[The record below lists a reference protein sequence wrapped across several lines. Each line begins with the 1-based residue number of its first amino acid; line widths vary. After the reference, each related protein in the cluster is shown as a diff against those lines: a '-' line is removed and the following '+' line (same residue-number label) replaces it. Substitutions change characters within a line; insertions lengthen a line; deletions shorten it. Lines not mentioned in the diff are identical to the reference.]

1 MGFSPYDYGILFIYL
16 IGVTLLGSWLGR
28 NQKSTRDYFLGDRNI
43 PWGAVCFSI
52 VATETST
59 LTFISIP
66 GLAYLTN
73 LNFLQLTLGY
83 LLGRIL
89 VSFLFLPAYYRGD
102 LATAYE
108 FLGNR
113 FGLSMRNFSS
123 IIFQLTRLLADGVRL
138 FATAI
143 PLSLITGWSYP
154 VSIAVMGILTIV
166 YTYLGGIRAVV
177 WVDVVQTV
185 VYLSGAIFAA
195 IYLYNLLPGGWND
208 IVTAAQADN
217 KLQIFYPGFE
227 NGVRAFFTSRYNF
240 ITSIIGGMFLSMA
253 SHGTDQ
259 IIVQRLLTCNN
270 VRSSQKALIASGVFV
285 MLQFALFLVIG
296 LMLYTFYHGHAIGPD
311 SNFVTSSDEVF
322 SKFIIEEL
330 PAGLSGLIIA
340 GIFAAAMSSLSG
352 SLNSLASSTIMDI
365 YKVHFG
371 KNNSPRNDLLI
382 SKIATACWGL
392 IFIGGAMLFKDKNNP
407 VVELGLEIASFTY
420 GGLLGAFLMGML
432 FKQVRENTAIISMWS
447 AIFFMTWII
456 GGKISETAKLGI
468 IVVNVLAFIWI
479 FTRVHERKEQIA
491 LTLLLVTIV
500 ALIRYVE
507 PIPFFWPWYVFIGS
521 AVNISVGLL
530 LTLFTTPH
538 YRKTW

>member
-1 MGFSPYDYGILFIYL
+1 MGFSPYDYGILFLYL
-16 IGVTLLGSWLGR
+16 IGITLFGSWLGR
-28 NQKSTRDYFLGDRNI
+28 NQTNTRDYFLGNRNI
-43 PWGAVCFSI
+43 PWGAVCFSV

-113 FGLSMRNFSS
+113 FGLSLRNFSS
-123 IIFQLTRLLADGVRL
+123 IVFQMTRLLADGVRL

-166 YTYLGGIRAVV
+166 YTYIGGIRAVV

-195 IYLYNLLPGGWND
+195 IYLYHLLPGGWHD
-208 IVTAAQADN
+208 IATAAQADN

-227 NGVRAFFTSRYNF
+227 NGVRAFFTTRYNF
-240 ITSIIGGMFLSMA
+240 ITSLIGGMFLSMA

-296 LMLYTFYHGHAIGPD
+296 LMLYTFYHGQAIGPD
-311 SNFVTSSDEVF
+311 SNFIASSDEVF
-322 SKFIIEEL
+322 IKFIIEEL

-340 GIFAAAMSSLSG
+340 GIFAAAMSTLSG
-352 SLNSLASSTIMDI
+352 SLNSLASSTMLDI
-365 YKVHFG
+365 YKTNFG
-371 KNNSPRNDLLI
+371 KKNSPKKDLLI
-382 SKIATACWGL
+382 SKIITASWGI

-420 GGLLGAFLMGML
+420 GGLLGVFLMGVL
-432 FKQVRENTAIISMWS
+432 FKKVRENTAIISMWS
-447 AIFFMTWII
+447 AIFFMIWIV
-456 GGKISETAKLGI
+456 GGRISDAAKLGI
-468 IVVNVLAFIWI
+468 IIVNVLVFIWI
-479 FTRVHERKEQIA
+479 FTRIHERKEQMA
-491 LTLLLVTIV
+491 LTLLLVAIV
-500 ALIRYVE
+500 SLIRYVE

-521 AVNISVGLL
+521 AVTIGVGLL
-530 LTLFTTPH
+530 LTFVTTPY
-538 YRKTW
+538 YRQG